1 MVAESSSPDRALAA
15 FVAEHREV
23 LEYYA
28 GSEKETAAVAE
39 AVLAWAREEGHTE
52 AGAE

>member
-1 MVAESSSPDRALAA
+1 MAAESSSPDRALAA

-23 LEYYA
+23 LEAYA

-39 AVLAWAREEGHTE
+39 AVLAWDREKGRPE
-52 AGAE
+52 AGSQ